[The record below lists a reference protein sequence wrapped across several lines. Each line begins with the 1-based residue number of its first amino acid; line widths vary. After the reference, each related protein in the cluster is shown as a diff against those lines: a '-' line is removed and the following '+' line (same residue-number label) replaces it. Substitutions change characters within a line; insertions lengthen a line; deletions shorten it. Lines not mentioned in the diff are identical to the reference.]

1 MTRNGGDCVRPNE
14 ARNGDDCFRPN
25 EAGLG
30 RQVPYVFS
38 HMESLEKKVI

>member
-1 MTRNGGDCVRPNE
+1 MIRNGGDCVRLNE
-14 ARNGDDCFRPN
+14 TRNRDDCARPN

-38 HMESLEKKVI
+38 